1 MESSKNELDNIY
13 LSYNKILYKLKLMN
27 ITTANGKE
35 ILHKDLVKAIHKM
48 TIKHPTCRWQQK
60 KENGRLN
67 YILIEG
73 YYWLLYVYF
82 QNEKKQ
88 IDADID
94 FFCDRIKQY
103 EELLHLESKNLFC
116 EDVPY
121 LELDSFFNRKER
133 TIQKALK
140 NIEKR
145 YNKNYIIKRDIDYV
159 SSDGIEI
166 LCKKYFKQKYLQI
179 LEEYKMELTELYIK
193 ADYPYDIVKK
203 IL

>member
-1 MESSKNELDNIY
+1 MNSENEMDSIY
-13 LSYNKILYKLKLMN
+13 LSYNKILYKLKLLN
-27 ITTANGKE
+27 ITTKNGNE
-35 ILHKDLVKAIHKM
+35 ISHKDLVKAIYKM
-48 TIKHPTCRWQQK
+48 TTKHPTCRWQQK
-60 KENGRLN
+60 RENGRLN

-82 QNEKKQ
+82 QNKKKQ

-145 YNKNYIIKRDIDYV
+145 YNKDFIIKRDIDYV

>member
-1 MESSKNELDNIY
+1 MNSENEMDSIY
-13 LSYNKILYKLKLMN
+13 LSYNKILYKLKLLN
-27 ITTANGKE
+27 ITTKNGKE
-35 ILHKDLVKAIHKM
+35 ISHKDLVKAIYKM
-48 TIKHPTCRWQQK
+48 TTKHPTCRWQQK
-60 KENGRLN
+60 KQNGRLN

-145 YNKNYIIKRDIDYV
+145 YNKNFIIKRDIDYV

>member
-1 MESSKNELDNIY
+1 MVDSQNEINNIY
-13 LSYNKILYKLKLMN
+13 LSYNNILNNFKLMN

-35 ILHKDLVKAIHKM
+35 ISHKDLVKAIYKM
-48 TIKHPTCRWQQK
+48 VTKHPTCRWQQK
-60 KENGRLN
+60 RENGRLN

-116 EDVPY
+116 KDVPY

-133 TIQKALK
+133 TIQKVLK

-145 YNKNYIIKRDIDYV
+145 YNKNFIIKGDVDYV

-166 LCKKYFKQKYLQI
+166 LCKNYFKQKYLQI

>member
-1 MESSKNELDNIY
+1 MNSENEMDSIY
-13 LSYNKILYKLKLMN
+13 LSYNKILYKLKLLN
-27 ITTANGKE
+27 ITTKNGNE
-35 ILHKDLVKAIHKM
+35 ISHKDLVKAIYKM
-48 TIKHPTCRWQQK
+48 TTKHPTCRWQQK
-60 KENGRLN
+60 RENGRLN

-121 LELDSFFNRKER
+121 LELASFFNRKER

-145 YNKNYIIKRDIDYV
+145 YNKNFIIKRNVDYV

>member
-1 MESSKNELDNIY
+1 MATICLFSKW
-13 LSYNKILYKLKLMN
+13 KK
-27 ITTANGKE
+27 ANR
-35 ILHKDLVKAIHKM
+35 
-48 TIKHPTCRWQQK
+48 CRY
-60 KENGRLN
+60 R
-67 YILIEG
+67 
-73 YYWLLYVYF
+73 
-82 QNEKKQ
+82 
-88 IDADID
+88 

-145 YNKNYIIKRDIDYV
+145 YNKNFIIKRDIDYV